1 MNQFRF
7 SVPSI
12 SPPEHS
18 TQSITKT
25 QVTLMTITLDP
36 KMIGK
41 GCGELKRA
49 SENHSGNGRGKGGI
63 SPSS

>member
-1 MNQFRF
+1 
-7 SVPSI
+7 
-12 SPPEHS
+12 
-18 TQSITKT
+18 
-25 QVTLMTITLDP
+25 MTITLDP

-49 SENHSGNGRGKGGI
+49 SDNHSGNGRGKGGI